1 MIISNGMDRK
11 KLFKIS
17 AYSIISLSLVNFI
30 ALKFYWYYSIWYF
43 DMFMHFFGG
52 FCVGM
57 ALLWIFYKDNL
68 DFNFSFILKISLG
81 VLFLG
86 AGWEVFEIIF
96 NNIIAGN
103 SFDLPDTLSD
113 IFFDLS
119 GGLCA
124 ILYILVPLEN
134 QRTSIKD

>member
-1 MIISNGMDRK
+1 
-11 KLFKIS
+11 
-17 AYSIISLSLVNFI
+17 
-30 ALKFYWYYSIWYF
+30 
-43 DMFMHFFGG
+43 MHFFGG

-57 ALLWIFYKDNL
+57 ALLWIFYKDDLN
-68 DFNFSFILKISLG
+68 FNFSFVLKISLG

>member
-1 MIISNGMDRK
+1 MDRK
-11 KLFKIS
+11 KIFKIS
-17 AYSIISLSLVNFI
+17 AYAIILLSLVNFI

-57 ALLWIFYKDNL
+57 ALLWIFYKDDL
-68 DFNFSFILKISLG
+68 DFNFSFVLKISLG
-81 VLFLG
+81 VLFIG
-86 AGWEVFEIIF
+86 SAWEVFEIIF

-103 SFDLPDTLSD
+103 QFDILDTVSDIVFDLL
-113 IFFDLS
+113 

-124 ILYILVPLEN
+124 ILYLWKKL
-134 QRTSIKD
+134 QK